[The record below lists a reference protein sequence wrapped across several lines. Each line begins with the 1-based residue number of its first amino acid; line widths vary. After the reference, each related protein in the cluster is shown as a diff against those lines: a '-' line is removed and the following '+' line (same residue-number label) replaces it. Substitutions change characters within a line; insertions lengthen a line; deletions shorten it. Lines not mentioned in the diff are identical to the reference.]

1 MLNELMSYKLAKVS
15 NGLSVPTARM
25 YFAEF
30 GLKVLDWRIIVALR
44 HEAPLTVLE
53 AASLIQANKGNV
65 SRSVAALE
73 EAGVVKRTGDPVDQ
87 RKVKL
92 ELTRKGV
99 ALFDRINP
107 IARAREKQLLAAL
120 SSRERD
126 ELASLLDRLIAQ
138 LQRMDGGGTI

>member
-44 HEAPLTVLE
+44 HEGPLTVLE